1 MNIKHLSTCLLTL
14 GLGLSVGTCCF
25 ASYAAA
31 PVAPQTAPDSKALPS
46 PPAQAEV
53 TLNGKS
59 VTIDYNTPFIRGR
72 KIMGGLVPYGKVW
85 RTGANPATSLKTSV
99 ALKIGT
105 ASVPAGSYT
114 LYTLPSEGT
123 WMLIINKQTGQWG
136 TVYNQ
141 SQDLARVAMQKHML
155 PHPQD
160 KMSISFEHT
169 SGASTELHVRWEN
182 TDVSVP
188 VVAE

>member
-1 MNIKHLSTCLLTL
+1 
-14 GLGLSVGTCCF
+14 
-25 ASYAAA
+25 
-31 PVAPQTAPDSKALPS
+31 
-46 PPAQAEV
+46 
-53 TLNGKS
+53 
-59 VTIDYNTPFIRGR
+59 
-72 KIMGGLVPYGKVW
+72 
-85 RTGANPATSLKTSV
+85 
-99 ALKIGT
+99 
-105 ASVPAGSYT
+105 
-114 LYTLPSEGT
+114 
-123 WMLIINKQTGQWG
+123 MLIINKQTGQWG